1 MNAYRV
7 KGEMPFGRE
16 RRNFTQEVVAKSSEE
31 AEHIVLS
38 RLGSRH
44 KVGRRFINIE
54 SIKKI
59 KPSESNAPEVINHFK
74 ESSDVATLEEE

>member
-1 MNAYRV
+1 MNAYRI

-16 RRNFTQEVVAKSSEE
+16 KQNFTQEVVAKSPGE
-31 AEHIVLS
+31 AEHIILS

-44 KVGRRFINIE
+44 NVGRRFINIE

-59 KPSESNAPEVINHFK
+59 KPSESNSPEVINHFR
-74 ESSDVATLEEE
+74 ESVDVANLEEE

>member
-1 MNAYRV
+1 MNAYRI

-16 RRNFTQEVVAKSSEE
+16 RGNFTQEIVAKSPKE
-31 AEHIVLS
+31 AEHIILS

-44 KVGRRFINIE
+44 KVGRRFIKIE

-59 KPSESNAPEVINHFK
+59 KPSESNAPEVINHFR
-74 ESSDVATLEEE
+74 ESLNVAILEEE

>member
-16 RRNFTQEVVAKSSEE
+16 KQNFTQEVVAKSPED
-31 AEHIVLS
+31 AKHIVLS

-44 KVGRRFINIE
+44 KVSRRFINIE
-54 SIKKI
+54 SVKKI
-59 KPSESNAPEVINHFK
+59 QPSESNTAEIINHFRN
-74 ESSDVATLEEE
+74 SSDITVLEEE

>member
-7 KGEMPFGRE
+7 KGEMPFGRQKQH
-16 RRNFTQEVVAKSSEE
+16 FTQEVVAKSPQE

-44 KVGRRFINIE
+44 KVSRRFINIE
-54 SIKKI
+54 STKKI
-59 KPSESNAPEVINHFK
+59 KPSESNSPEVVNHFR
-74 ESSDVATLEEE
+74 ESLDVAVLEEE

>member
-16 RRNFTQEVVAKSSEE
+16 KQNFTQEVVAKSPED
-31 AEHIVLS
+31 AKHIILS

-54 SIKKI
+54 SVKKI
-59 KPSESNAPEVINHFK
+59 KPSESNAPEVINHFRS
-74 ESSDVATLEEE
+74 SSDVAVLEEE

>member
-16 RRNFTQEVVAKSSEE
+16 KQNFTQEVVAKSPED
-31 AEHIVLS
+31 AKHIIFS

-54 SIKKI
+54 SVKKI
-59 KPSESNAPEVINHFK
+59 KPSESNSPEVINHFR
-74 ESSDVATLEEE
+74 ESLSVAELEEE

>member
-7 KGEMPFGRE
+7 KGDMPFGKE
-16 RRNFTQEVVAKSSEE
+16 RGNFTQEIVAKSSQE
-31 AEHIVLS
+31 AEHIILS

-44 KVGRRFINIE
+44 NVGRRFINIE

-59 KPSESNAPEVINHFK
+59 KPSESNAPEVINHFR
-74 ESSDVATLEEE
+74 ETLNVAILEEE